1 MLTPIDIQNQTFNK
15 TLRGYDPEE
24 VKTFLRQVAQ
34 EWAAL
39 LEEKHQLRQKVEQL
53 TTELQRYKEMEA
65 LLQKTLLQAEETSR
79 STLHTAEQKAALLIA
94 EAQQKAQEILA
105 QTERRKEQLEE
116 AIRALQQRRQDILL
130 ELRSFLT
137 LQLEKLE
144 QLSQVSGSVIST
156 AATKTNTP
164 VTPPPLTTPPPTTHT
179 WAAKIAEKL

>member
-1 MLTPIDIQNQTFNK
+1 MLTPIDIQNQTFNR

-39 LEEKHQLRQKVEQL
+39 LEEKHQLKQKVEQL
-53 TTELQRYKEMEA
+53 STELQRYKEMEA

-79 STLHTAEQKAALLIA
+79 STLHTAEQKAALLVA

-144 QLSQVSGSVIST
+144 QLSQAVGPS
-156 AATKTNTP
+156 AAAGGAK
-164 VTPPPLTTPPPTTHT
+164 TPPPVPPLSTPT
-179 WAAKIAEKL
+179 WATKIAEKL

>member
-1 MLTPIDIQNQTFNK
+1 MLTPIDIQNQTFNR

-39 LEEKHQLRQKVEQL
+39 LEEKHQLKQKVEQL
-53 TTELQRYKEMEA
+53 STELQRYKEMEA

-79 STLHTAEQKAALLIA
+79 STLHTAEQKAALLVA

-144 QLSQVSGSVIST
+144 QLSQAVGPS
-156 AATKTNTP
+156 AAAGGAK
-164 VTPPPLTTPPPTTHT
+164 TPPPVPPPSTPT
-179 WAAKIAEKL
+179 WATKIAEKL